1 MGKKRDDFKAS
12 TINALRTRVAS
23 RCSNPTCRVPT
34 TGPTTDNTKIN
45 NIGTQ
50 CRLIKGTVLLWEGA
64 PDWHCLWDEQGEID
78 RTGWKG

>member
-1 MGKKRDDFKAS
+1 ME
-12 TINALRTRVAS
+12 
-23 RCSNPTCRVPT
+23 
-34 TGPTTDNTKIN
+34 KIN